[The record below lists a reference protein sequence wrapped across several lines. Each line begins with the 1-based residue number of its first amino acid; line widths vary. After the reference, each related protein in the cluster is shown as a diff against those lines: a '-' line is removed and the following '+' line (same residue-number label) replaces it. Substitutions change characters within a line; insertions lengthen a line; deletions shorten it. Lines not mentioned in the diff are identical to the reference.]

1 MKLTQGQKQ
10 FLKEVEKGTNI
21 FLTGKAGTGKSFV
34 LDLIKKDA
42 VKLGSTGVSAL
53 NIGGTTLH
61 SYFWVPIKYRDVVRH
76 SDCYYF
82 RGEKAEQVDASAS
95 IIIIDESSMIRADV
109 MQAVESTLNRNEN
122 RLNNFNSLKNRQI
135 IFVGDMG
142 QLPPVVSTEQEKE
155 ALAYTYGGFNFQDSQ
170 IYKDLN
176 VKTIELTEIVRQS
189 DLDFIDALNKLRD
202 GHIDIYWKSLYSK
215 ELNEGITIA
224 PTRKLVDK
232 YNKVGLSELD
242 GEEVTYYNSEDGT
255 LRLSNFHLPTSIT
268 LKDGAKIIYKFNSK
282 SFPLVNGTLGTFVLK
297 DGNPFIETDSGTYP
311 IEYESFKDSVMHGD
325 GMIEVLG
332 SVSFFP
338 VEVAY
343 AITIHKSQGLTF
355 DKVNVDL
362 SYGFFGGTRMLYVA
376 FSRCRTPEGLNIIRE
391 KLV

>member
-1 MKLTQGQKQ
+1 MIKNINKMKLTQGQKQ
-10 FLKEVEKGTNI
+10 FLEEVEKGTNI

-53 NIGGTTLH
+53 NIGGATLH
-61 SYFWVPIKYRDVVRH
+61 SYFWIPIKYRDVVRH
-76 SDCYYF
+76 DDCYYF

-109 MQAVESTLNRNEN
+109 MQAVENTLNRNKN
-122 RLNNFNSLKNRQI
+122 RLNKFNSLKNRQSN
-135 IFVGDMG
+135 FVGDMG

-202 GHIDIYWKSLYSK
+202 GQIDIYWKSLYSK

-242 GEEVTYYNSEDGT
+242 GEEVTYYNNEDGT

-282 SFPLVNGTLGTFVLK
+282 SFPLVNGTLGTFILK
-297 DGNPFIETDSGTYP
+297 D
-311 IEYESFKDSVMHGD
+311 
-325 GMIEVLG
+325 
-332 SVSFFP
+332 
-338 VEVAY
+338 
-343 AITIHKSQGLTF
+343 
-355 DKVNVDL
+355 
-362 SYGFFGGTRMLYVA
+362 
-376 FSRCRTPEGLNIIRE
+376 
-391 KLV
+391 